1 MSSQADFDEYLATL
15 ENHAKTLCDLEWGL
29 KQLYRLSH
37 RLVEIE
43 AKLPAADD
51 GAEVPRGNT
60 LESAGRA
67 VVASV
72 LDDQLAPAIAA
83 IKMAMKAL
91 AGELSNVRGVTAGG
105 LADTDV
111 ANAYAESRRVSAVVR
126 HLLGQVSESFLKDA
140 GDRLVAVAEMPGH
153 GEEEDEEPTVH

>member
-15 ENHAKTLCDLEWGL
+15 ENHAKILCDLEWGL

-43 AKLPAADD
+43 AKLPAASE
-51 GAEVPRGNT
+51 ATESPRANT

-67 VVASV
+67 MVASV

-83 IKMAMKAL
+83 IKMAMKTL
-91 AGELSNVRGVTAGG
+91 ATELSNVRGVTAGG
-105 LADTDV
+105 LADTEV

-126 HLLGQVSESFLKDA
+126 HLLAQVSESFLKDA
-140 GDRLVAVAEMPGH
+140 GDRLVTVAEMPGE
-153 GEEEDEEPTVH
+153 GEEEEEDLSVH